1 MTKYFMYIRKS
12 TDEDGKQV
20 LSLESQKA
28 ELLEF
33 AQREHLDIVDSFTE
47 SQTAK
52 EPGRPAFNHML
63 ERIERGE
70 AEGILAWHPDR
81 LARNSIDGGKIIFLV
96 DSEKIKALKF
106 PTFWFEPT
114 PQGKFMLNIAFGQSK
129 YFVDNLSE
137 NTKRGLRQKLRR
149 GEMPGPAP
157 LGYLNDLRTHTI
169 VKDPDRF
176 RLVKKLFALY
186 ANGTYSMK
194 DLQKFSKSF
203 GLLSRNGN
211 VLPLSTIQHLL
222 QNPFYY
228 GLFKYK
234 GEIYQGAHKPMITKK
249 LFEKCQKV
257 MADRS
262 RPKKLKQKQYAF
274 RGLFK
279 CGECGCSITSETQK
293 GHSYY
298 RCTKKRIP
306 CSQPYAREELL
317 AKQISDILQKVSLPQ
332 SWAEKML
339 AKLDK
344 EQEQEN
350 DKAKTFAQNLKLQI
364 KQYEDKLDKLLDT
377 HLDETITKDEYLA
390 KKQKIL
396 NQKVAI
402 SEKLK
407 DFEQKGNHWL
417 ELCKNFISEAKQA
430 KIIALQKNLFEK
442 RDFLKK
448 IGSNRILRERK
459 VYINPKNEWKILWNF
474 SAERQSREAQMQSH
488 TMWLRRAD
496 SNRRHTGYTLS

>member
-1 MTKYFMYIRKS
+1 MTKYFLYIRKS
-12 TDEDGKQV
+12 TDEDDRQI
-20 LSLESQKA
+20 LSLEAQEA

-33 AQREHLDIVDSFTE
+33 AQRERLEIVDTFIE

-52 EPGRPAFNHML
+52 EPGRPVFNQML
-63 ERIERGE
+63 EQIEQSE

-96 DSEKIKALKF
+96 DSEKIKSLKF
-106 PTFWFEPT
+106 PTFWFKPT

-137 NTKRGLRQKLRR
+137 NVKRGLRQKLRR

-157 LGYLNDLRTHTI
+157 FGYLNDLRTHTI
-169 VKDPDRF
+169 VKDPERF
-176 RLVKKLFALY
+176 RFVKKLFELY
-186 ANGTYSMK
+186 STEKYSLK
-194 DLQKFSKSF
+194 NLQKFSIF
-203 GLLSRNGN
+203 VGLLSRNKKK
-211 VLPLSTIQHLL
+211 LSVSSIQHIL

-228 GLFKYK
+228 GLFRYK
-234 GEIYQGAHKPMITKK
+234 GEIYQGKHKPMITKK
-249 LFEKCQKV
+249 LFEKCQRV
-257 MADRS
+257 MTDRS
-262 RPKKLKQKQYAF
+262 RPQKRNIKEYAF
-274 RGLFK
+274 RGIFK
-279 CGECGCSITSETQK
+279 CGECGCFITSETQK
-293 GHSYY
+293 GHNYY

-306 CSQPYAREELL
+306 CSQPYIREELL

-344 EQEQEN
+344 EQKQEN
-350 DKAKTFAQNLKLQI
+350 DKSKTFAQNLKSQI
-364 KQYEDKLDKLLDT
+364 KQCEEKLNKLLDI
-377 HLDETITKDEYLA
+377 HLQDTITRDEYII

-407 DFEQKGNHWL
+407 DFEQKGNYWL
-417 ELCKNFISEAKQA
+417 EPIKNFIFEAKQA
-430 KIIALQKNLFEK
+430 KIIALQENLFEK

-448 IGSNRILRERK
+448 IGSNRILRERE

-474 SAERQSREAQMQSH
+474 SAERQSREVQMQSH
-488 TMWLRRAD
+488 TMWL
-496 SNRRHTGYTLS
+496 GG